1 MLLLLLLLFIGFTD
15 HIWYLDIDLPDQF
28 LLNFFNTVMI
38 TEIFIVTVKIEAEE
52 CKTIEVSFELQ
63 GVQNFN
69 LIFDYLL
76 TLSLIIGH

>member
-1 MLLLLLLLFIGFTD
+1 
-15 HIWYLDIDLPDQF
+15 
-28 LLNFFNTVMI
+28 MI